1 MKKWFKEL
9 VIVFID
15 IFLMMLINHFV
26 FGVKSDLLFYNA
38 IITILIIDLVGRNA
52 NR

>member
-9 VIVFID
+9 AIVCIN
-15 IFLMMLINHFV
+15 IFLLMLINHFV

-38 IITILIIDLVGRNA
+38 IITILIVDLVNRNA